1 LVESGVT
8 DKEIT
13 MGLLDQIAGAF
24 GGEKGGAS
32 GQNQIMLVAMEL
44 LQNQP
49 GGLQGIIEQFTH
61 AGLGEQA
68 ASWVS
73 TGQNLPISAE
83 DLKRVFGGSGGGQL
97 RELAAKLGMDHDTA
111 VGGLADALP
120 GLVDKLTPN
129 GKIEHDVVAQGFD
142 LLKNLKIG

>member
-1 LVESGVT
+1 
-8 DKEIT
+8 

-49 GGLQGIIEQFTH
+49 GGLQGIIEQLTH
-61 AGLGEQA
+61 AGLGKQA

-73 TGQNLPISAE
+73 SGQNLPISAE
-83 DLKRVFGGSGGGQL
+83 DLTRALGSNGGAQL
-97 RELAAKLGMDHDTA
+97 RELAAKLGMGHGDA
-111 VGGLADALP
+111 ASGLADALP

-129 GKIEHDVVAQGFD
+129 GKIEDDVVAKGLD